1 MESAGQSLKKARLE
15 KGMSLEEVQK
25 KTKIHLNILKAIEE
39 DGVVNLSPIYIRGFI
54 KLYCKALGLD
64 PKAFISDY
72 KEPQVVRLVKS
83 DFGGQAQEGGQSFM
97 EVLLEKIKS
106 FKGIRINKN
115 IIKAVVIGFCAIIV
129 LVILVKIGKFVGQ
142 RIASMPKKEK
152 QVSRVVT
159 QEKTKKKPVKVQ
171 AQSLE
176 EKFAAGKIAI
186 KPSLSGPQLGIMAH
200 ADCWVTLK
208 TDGRLVFHSALKKGQ
223 SENWS
228 AKEKIDVSLSDAGA
242 VDLVVNGERIP
253 PLGKKG
259 QARKNIVI
267 TKNGLNNLP

>member
-1 MESAGQSLKKARLE
+1 MESAGQLLKKARLE

-39 DGVVNLSPIYIRGFI
+39 EATVNLSPIYIRGFI
-54 KLYCKALGLD
+54 KLYCKALGVD
-64 PKAFISDY
+64 PKDFIVDY

-83 DFGGQAQEGGQSFM
+83 DFGGESKEGGQSFI

-115 IIKAVVIGFCAIIV
+115 IIKAVVIGLGAVIALIV
-129 LVILVKIGKFVGQ
+129 VVKIGKFVGQ
-142 RIASMPKKEK
+142 KVASRPKKEI
-152 QVSRVVT
+152 VRVVAP
-159 QEKTKKKPVKVQ
+159 QEKAKKKAVKPQVQAVQ
-171 AQSLE
+171 AQTLAE
-176 EKFAAGKIAI
+176 RITI
-186 KPSLSGPQLGIMAH
+186 KPSLSGPQLGIIAR

-228 AKEKIDVSLSDAGA
+228 AKERIDVSLSDAGV

-259 QARKNIVI
+259 QARKNVVI